1 MDDQTRLTG
10 PAPGFVK
17 NPDYQVR
24 VKPAPARIR
33 VMLGGTAIANSG
45 DALTQ
50 FETDHKSV
58 YYFPRDDVRMDLLIA
73 TDHDSF

>member
-1 MDDQTRLTG
+1 MDDKTRLTG

-17 NPDYQVR
+17 YPDYQVR
-24 VKPAPARIR
+24 AEPAPARIR
-33 VMLGGTAIANSG
+33 VMVGGTAIADSG

-58 YYFPRDDVRMDLLIA
+58 YYFPRDDVRMDFLEA

>member
-1 MDDQTRLTG
+1 MDDKTRLTG

-17 NPDYQVR
+17 YPDYQVWAE
-24 VKPAPARIR
+24 PAPARIR
-33 VMLGGTAIANSG
+33 VMVGGTSIADS
-45 DALTQ
+45 DSALTQ

-58 YYFPRDDVRMDLLIA
+58 YYFPRGDVRMDLLEA

>member
-17 NPDYQVR
+17 YPDYQVR
-24 VKPAPARIR
+24 VEPAPACIR
-33 VMLGGTAIANSG
+33 VMLGGTAIADSG
-45 DALTQ
+45 GALTQ